1 LYPARLIFWA
11 WFVAMRWLIICLL
24 VSLVALLFAA
34 AAMAH
39 HVLMQR
45 RALRRAARA
54 GVDPAIDSVEESEV
68 KPEV

>member
-1 LYPARLIFWA
+1 
-11 WFVAMRWLIICLL
+11 MRWLLICLL

-39 HVLMQR
+39 HILMQR
-45 RALRRAARA
+45 RQLRRGARSGA
-54 GVDPAIDSVEESEV
+54 DPVVDSIEETEV